1 MKKRKG
7 FTLVELLVVIA
18 ILAILATASI
28 VGYTAFTGRAKESN
42 LKSELTQ
49 LRQVLIGEDENN
61 DAFAIGEEVIAFDTV
76 GQPYYYKVTTAYA
89 IDYNGDLTNDV
100 ELAVGAFI
108 SKSTYLSLDA
118 QDEAADFADHFAEV
132 ETEAETWEAI
142 LTLNDDLKDYVD
154 GTKRLELFS
163 SRKAIALVDDKEKIV
178 VVWTIGEQE
187 LGTVDYTAYQSM
199 H

>member
-28 VGYTAFTGRAKESN
+28 VGYAAFTGRAKESN

-61 DAFAIGEEVIAFDTV
+61 GAFAIGEEGIEFDTV

-89 IDYNGDLTNDV
+89 IDYNSDSTNDV
-100 ELAVGAFI
+100 ELAVGAFV
-108 SKSTYLSLDA
+108 SKSRYLSLDA
-118 QDEAADFADHFAEV
+118 QDDAADFATHFAEV
-132 ETEAETWEAI
+132 TTEAETWEAI
-142 LTLNDDLKDYVD
+142 LSLNDDLKDYLS

-163 SRKAIALVDDKEKIV
+163 SKKAIALVDDKEKIV